1 MKIICVGRNYAAHAK
16 ELNSEVPQE
25 PVLFMKPE
33 SAITQAK
40 SYKIPRFTKNLHY
53 ETEIVL
59 KINRFGHYI
68 PQSEANSYFDNIAL
82 GIDFTARDIQNECI
96 KKGLP
101 WEKSKA
107 FDDSAMVSKFI
118 PKDKLGDINTLNFS
132 LERDGEVVQ
141 QGNTKDMIF
150 GFDEL
155 IANISQYFSL
165 DAGDLIFTGTPVGV
179 NYVSP
184 EEKYQ
189 GFIEKE
195 LMLDFEIEK

>member
-25 PVLFMKPE
+25 PILFIKPQ
-33 SAITQAK
+33 SAITQVK
-40 SYKIPRFTKNLHY
+40 SYKIPKFTQNLHY

-68 PQSEANSYFDNIAL
+68 PQSEASSYFDNIAL

-107 FDDSAMVSKFI
+107 FDDSAMLSKFI
-118 PKDKLGDINTLNFS
+118 AKDKLGEINALNFS

-155 IANISQYFSL
+155 ITHISQYFSL

-179 NYVSP
+179 SSVSP
-184 EEKYQ
+184 GEKFQ

-195 LMLDFEIEK
+195 LLLNFEIEK